1 MLKKYIMKL
10 QDKENLSNNDFSEI
24 VKVIAD
30 KKYDDNQL
38 SALLV
43 LISEDSLTPDG
54 LTSFV
59 KNIFFSE
66 LGE

>member
-59 KNIFFSE
+59 KNILNLFGI
-66 LGE
+66 L